1 MEINL
6 TTILII
12 HHLFKIKHYWITS
25 FKNLVNRV
33 LKWMHNT
40 KNDMERLEAKQ
51 RKKYMP
57 PVSMWFLKENRT
69 TAGGSL
75 KRTIEG
81 SWWAN
86 WELGLGEAGCAVTQG
101 WAGTRI
107 CPLHRRMDR
116 GREHFLKPGGHR
128 SCRTSCLEKGSENT
142 KACGSNP
149 AGREAGI
156 NPWRGCLAPPLSC
169 GLHIGQTPLEAREH
183 GDCQCGSWKPLSRG
197 KFGGNAGRTH
207 RRLTHK
213 LILTT
218 TSQPWKSQM
227 AFVGWTLWKT
237 LKIRESFHHDK
248 RWLLGA
254 LMGVDPLPGPHMC
267 VNIFRVCL

>member
-1 MEINL
+1 
-6 TTILII
+6 
-12 HHLFKIKHYWITS
+12 
-25 FKNLVNRV
+25 
-33 LKWMHNT
+33 MHNT
-40 KNDMERLEAKQ
+40 KNDIERLEAKQ

-69 TAGGSL
+69 TTGGSL

-86 WELGLGEAGCAVTQG
+86 WEPGLGEAGCAVTQG
-101 WAGTRI
+101 WVATRH
-107 CPLHRRMDR
+107 CHLHRRMDW
-116 GREHFLKPGGHR
+116 GREHFLKPGGHM

-142 KACGSNP
+142 KAWGSNSCREG
-149 AGREAGI
+149 GR
-156 NPWRGCLAPPLSC
+156 NKPLTQLPPSS
-169 GLHIGQTPLEAREH
+169 GLLIGQTPLEAREH
-183 GDCQCGSWKPLSRG
+183 GDCQCGSWRPLSRG

-207 RRLTHK
+207 RRLTHR

-254 LMGVDPLPGPHMC
+254 LMGVDPLPEPHIC